1 MFSWPAVVRS
11 CLFLLP
17 TVLYMYVRTYLLF
30 SIDIILTIFHEL
42 GTYYQCCV
50 NCRVLISICK
60 CPPAVVRFSVAMHIF
75 ILVH

>member
-11 CLFLLP
+11 CLFHP
-17 TVLYMYVRTYLLF
+17 TYTPIYVRTYSLF

-42 GTYYQCCV
+42 ATYYQCCV
-50 NCRVLISICK
+50 NYRVLICICR
-60 CPPAVVRFSVAMHIF
+60 CRPAVVRVSVAMHIF

>member
-1 MFSWPAVVRS
+1 MFSWPAVVPS
-11 CLFLLP
+11 CLFHP
-17 TVLYMYVRTYLLF
+17 TYTPTYVRTYSLF